1 MDLSTNQTSSTI
13 PLQYSSQ
20 QESNSQ
26 EVTNNS
32 VGVVNKSLSTVDEL
46 EDPLAGMVSSI
57 SSITNPV
64 TTSSD
69 IMFTVT
75 KNSYVSSSV
84 TTDITPTCT
93 VTKNS
98 NIPSGNLPLTNQIVS
113 YPSVFTSQSI
123 TTPTENQ
130 SFIFNPLLSSTPP
143 PQLSSSMITSTS
155 SFSSPTSLLTPQ
167 AIETMCSSHPN
178 AQYIRLRHIT
188 TVTTVTQYVSTEV
201 VERSTGQV
209 LDSEYHEVKCMTV
222 FNKLY
227 DINNVSYLKGG
238 KGMQLVY
245 M

>member
-1 MDLSTNQTSSTI
+1 MDLSTNQISSSI
-13 PLQYSSQ
+13 PLQYSLQ

-32 VGVVNKSLSTVDEL
+32 VGVVNKSLSTLGEL
-46 EDPLAGMVSSI
+46 EDPLAGVVSSI
-57 SSITNPV
+57 SSITNPI
-64 TTSSD
+64 TTSND

-75 KNSYVSSSV
+75 KNSDVSSSV
-84 TTDITPTCT
+84 AINTNITPRCT

-113 YPSVFTSQSI
+113 CPSVFTSQSI

-178 AQYIRLRHIT
+178 AQYVRLRHIT

-209 LDSEYHEVKCMTV
+209 VDSEYHEVKCRTLL
-222 FNKLY
+222 N
-227 DINNVSYLKGG
+227 
-238 KGMQLVY
+238 
-245 M
+245 